1 MATKTSAPPAWR
13 HYVDE
18 WVESLVAAGLSSQTV
33 KCRHYK
39 LAHLASLLATSPD
52 DVTTA
57 QIVHVFASQD
67 WSPET
72 RKAYRATAVS
82 FFKWMQAS
90 GYREDDPSAKLPS
103 VRKPQPHP
111 HPCPDASISRALR
124 SAHGHDVIMLRL
136 AAECGLRRGEIARVR
151 SDDLVRDARGWM
163 LIVRGK
169 GDKQRLVP
177 LPDDLAHAIDA
188 AHGWLLPGRW
198 SGHVEESYVG
208 KHLSRLLP
216 DGYGAHSLRHRFA
229 TTVYADTSDLLVVS
243 RLLGHASTET
253 TERYVA
259 MPDGRLHDAVAGV
272 AIR

>member
-1 MATKTSAPPAWR
+1 MAIKTSAPPAWR
-13 HYVDE
+13 NLMEE
-18 WVESLVAAGLSSQTV
+18 WRETLIAAGLSTETV
-33 KCRHYK
+33 KCRQYK
-39 LAHLASLLATSPD
+39 LTHIASLLNTSPN
-52 DVTTA
+52 DVTTE
-57 QIVHVFASQD
+57 QIIHTCASQD
-67 WSPET
+67 WRPET
-72 RKAYRATAVS
+72 RKAYRATIVS
-82 FFKWMQAS
+82 FFRWLQSS
-90 GYREDDPSAKLPS
+90 GHRADDPSAQLPS

-124 SAHGHDVIMLRL
+124 SARGHDAIMLRL
-136 AAECGLRRGEIARVR
+136 AAECGLRRGEIARVK